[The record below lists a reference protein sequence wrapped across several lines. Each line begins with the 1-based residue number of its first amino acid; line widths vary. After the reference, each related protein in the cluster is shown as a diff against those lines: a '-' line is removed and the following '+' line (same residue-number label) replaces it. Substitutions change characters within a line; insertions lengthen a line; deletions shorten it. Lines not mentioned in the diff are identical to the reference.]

1 MVYSPVPLAESRD
14 IGESLVASWVVMC
27 VRGPLIWHGCPF
39 LIFIAFLGC
48 SLFRFGQFQFFAVHQ
63 ERLVMERLL
72 VWKTDIY

>member
-1 MVYSPVPLAESRD
+1 MVDSPVPLAEGRD

-27 VRGPLIWHGCPF
+27 VRGPLIRHGRPL

-48 SLFRFGQFQFFAVHQ
+48 SLFRFGQFQLLAVHQ

-72 VWKTDIY
+72 VWKTDRY